1 MCIIGE
7 GVTTVSSEVFETIE
21 LDMFAGNE
29 VVIDICLLAEIV
41 EVGSEDGCINTES
54 KQVNYNMIFY

>member
-7 GVTTVSSEVFETIE
+7 GVTTVSSKVFEII
-21 LDMFAGNE
+21 DV

-41 EVGSEDGCINTES
+41 EVGNEGGCVNTGS
-54 KQVNYNMIFY
+54 KQVNYNNYDI